1 MKAML
6 PYLAKI
12 QDDDDKLV
20 QLNLRLVQA
29 TSFLIFPATMFLAG
43 AATPIISIMIS
54 DKWLPSAPLL
64 QILCLS
70 VLFDHVSTI
79 NWEFLLAKGRSDIL
93 LRQQWY
99 TKGISLLMLVISI
112 FIGLKAVAI
121 GKGLSSFILV
131 ISSLVS
137 LRKVLPISLKDVYIS
152 LYRMLYSALIL
163 GIGVF
168 ISFMFLDYSIFN
180 VAIVFILTMGLYLLM
195 ARLLFPQTL
204 SSLVCI
210 IKKKNCKI

>member
-1 MKAML
+1 MKVML

-12 QDDDDKLV
+12 QDDNDKLV
-20 QLNLRLVQA
+20 QLNLKLVQV

-54 DKWLPSAPLL
+54 DKWLPSVPLL
-64 QILCLS
+64 QILCIS
-70 VLFDHVSTI
+70 VLFDHISTI

-99 TKGISLLMLVISI
+99 TKGVSLLILVISI
-112 FIGLKAVAI
+112 FLGLKVVAI
-121 GKGLSSFILV
+121 GKGISSFIVV
-131 ISSLVS
+131 ISGLISF
-137 LRKVLPISLKDVYIS
+137 RKVLPISLKEVYIS
-152 LYRMLYSALIL
+152 LHRMLYSALII

-180 VAIVFILTMGLYLLM
+180 VAIVFILTTGLYLLM

-204 SSLVCI
+204 NYLVCI
-210 IKKKNCKI
+210 IKKKKL